1 VEDLE
6 CVRGLLADI
15 YYVCE
20 LGFWGLC
27 DNSKT
32 GL

>member
-1 VEDLE
+1 MEDLE

-15 YYVCE
+15 CYVCE
-20 LGFWGLC
+20 LRGLC
-27 DNSKT
+27 VNRKT